1 MKKVIVV
8 AGPTA
13 VGKSDFAIEIA
24 KRYGLEIISGDSI
37 QVYRG
42 LDIGSGKVTE
52 KEMQGIKHHLIDILS
67 PKESYSVSMFQSMA
81 RELMD
86 SSEKPMI
93 ICGGTG
99 LYLKACLYDYT
110 FENEAE
116 EAYDPALDAYT
127 NEQLYEMLKETDP
140 MQAAKIHPN
149 NRRRVMRSLTIQKNT
164 GKKQSDIEKE
174 QKHELLYDAYII
186 GCTMEREHLY
196 VRINKRVENMFSKG
210 LEQEIKHLLDA
221 GVCFEDTC
229 MEGIGYKEWKD
240 YFEGTCTSE
249 EVMHCI
255 QKHSRNFAK
264 RQYTWFKNQ
273 MPVHWIDIE
282 QKITIWDDLETFLK
296 GE

>member
-52 KEMQGIKHHLIDILS
+52 EEMQGIKHHLIDILS

-186 GCTMEREHLY
+186 GYTMEREHLY
-196 VRINKRVENMFSKG
+196 ARINKRVENMFSKG
-210 LEQEIKHLLDA
+210 LEQEIKHLLDK

-273 MPVHWIDIE
+273 MPVHWIDME
-282 QKITIWDDLETFLK
+282 QEITIWDDLETFLK